1 MCGNSNL
8 PDGLSKKGLNM
19 KNNIG
24 FGIITAVIFTVAG
37 LAHASGVDM
46 VGARLLEIDG
56 VAGQIEV
63 RTSPGAAYNVQIIQG
78 AKMSANLERDGTTLR
93 IKGPLGN
100 NTRSNCNNWGRGN
113 AGTMTINGTR
123 YVAGDLP
130 RIIVTA
136 PSTTGLR
143 IKRSLVEGQVGDVG
157 GATINHSSCGNL
169 TLGNVAR
176 DLDANVTASGD
187 FSAGNVAGRVEA
199 NLAGSGDVRLG
210 NVGTELELNVAGSG
224 DTRVGSV
231 AGRADINLAGSG
243 DVDVVSVSRVT
254 EVNIAGS
261 GDVNLAAGQS
271 ELRVNIAGSG
281 NVRHGGTVISPEI
294 SIVGSGDVRV
304 ARLEGQPRVSRM
316 GSGDFRV
323 D

>member
-1 MCGNSNL
+1 MKHTL
-8 PDGLSKKGLNM
+8 GL
-19 KNNIG
+19 
-24 FGIITAVIFTVAG
+24 GIVTTALICAVG
-37 LAHASGVDM
+37 LAGIANASGVDM
-46 VGARLLEIDG
+46 TGARLLEIDG

-63 RTSPGAAYNVQIIQG
+63 RTSPGAAYNVQIVQG

-93 IKGPLGN
+93 VKGPLGS
-100 NTRSNCNNWGRGN
+100 NTRSNCNNWGQGGRNSGV
-113 AGTMTINGTR
+113 MTINGTR

-130 RIIVTA
+130 RIIITA
-136 PSTTGLR
+136 PNTTGLR

-187 FSAGNVAGRVEA
+187 FGAGNVGGRVEA
-199 NLAGSGDVRLG
+199 NIAGSGGVKLG
-210 NVGTELELNVAGSG
+210 NIGGALELNVAGSG
-224 DTRVGSV
+224 DTDIGSV
-231 AGRADINLAGSG
+231 GGRSDVNLAGSG
-243 DVDVVSVSRVT
+243 DVDIASVSRFT
-254 EVNIAGS
+254 DVNIAGS
-261 GDVNLAAGQS
+261 GDVTLAAGQS
-271 ELRVNIAGSG
+271 ELRANIAGSG
-281 NVRHGGTVISPEI
+281 NVRHSGTVISPQI

-316 GSGDFRV
+316 GSGNFRV

>member
-1 MCGNSNL
+1 M
-8 PDGLSKKGLNM
+8 GLNNM
-19 KNNIG
+19 KQHIG
-24 FGIITAVIFTVAG
+24 FGIITAAVITVAG

-46 VGARLLEIDG
+46 AGARLLEFDG

-63 RTSPGAAYNVQIIQG
+63 RTSPGAGYNVQIIQG

-93 IKGPLGN
+93 IKGPLGS
-100 NTRSNCNNWGRGN
+100 NTRSNCNNWGQGGRNSGV
-113 AGTMTINGTR
+113 MTINGTR

-136 PSTTGLR
+136 PSATGLR
-143 IKRSLVEGQVGDVG
+143 IKRSLIEGQVGDVG

-169 TLGNVAR
+169 ALGNVAR
-176 DLDANVTASGD
+176 DLDANVSASGD
-187 FSAGNVAGRVEA
+187 FSAGNVGGKVEA

-224 DTRVGSV
+224 DTRVGTV

-243 DVDVVSVSRVT
+243 DVNVASVSRVT

-271 ELRVNIAGSG
+271 ELRANIAGSG
-281 NVRHGGTVISPEI
+281 NIRHSGTVINPEV

-304 ARLEGQPRVSRM
+304 ARLEGQPRVSRL